1 MRILVLLT
9 LGVILYYILK
19 GFFRPRREV
28 GNTERGSARTG
39 RAESKEL
46 VQDPYCQTYI
56 PKNTALRARIA
67 GEDIYFCSE
76 ECMNRYLSEQRR
88 TSSL

>member
-1 MRILVLLT
+1 MRILVLLA
-9 LGVILYYILK
+9 LAVILYYVLK

-28 GNTERGSARTG
+28 RDAERGPSSTG

-56 PKNTALRARIA
+56 PRNNAVQARID
-67 GEDIYFCSE
+67 GEIFYFCSE
-76 ECMNRYLSEQRR
+76 ACMNRYLGEQKR
-88 TSSL
+88 TSGL